1 MWLQDDNRT
10 SGVAKATF
18 LEGRSENQNHGSSV
32 PGMFSRKTFEIWV
45 PEMQFQAVWG
55 DILENFND
63 YKVHQRHDFLWS
75 QKRTFS

>member
-1 MWLQDDNRT
+1 MRRNDNRT

-18 LEGRSENQNHGSSV
+18 WGGGGGGGEAKTKSMAHVL
-32 PGMFSRKTFEIWV
+32 GMFSRKKFEIWV

-63 YKVHQRHDFLWS
+63 HKVHQRHDFL
-75 QKRTFS
+75 